1 MAASRKPL
9 TSSTPFLKLVLNG
22 RPDMSA
28 NTTLLT
34 SAAHPQALPPHR
46 SARPRCPGGPQP
58 QGLPPRAPPARNWRA
73 NTAAVQT
80 PLPTLALPA
89 KCPAAPRA
97 PSPVP
102 YGATTRR
109 PLPLPAGSPRPP
121 LCRLAAP
128 HAVPTVDIT
137 TVLRTPNLPWCGRPP
152 RTVLPA
158 CNVSLQSPPPER
170 QCRASAKLPG
180 VLPAPSPPRFPASP
194 PQWPRNPLP
203 SQYRAEP
210 SFVANSPN
218 APPSPFPLPLAHPE
232 LQSPSWA

>member
-1 MAASRKPL
+1 M
-9 TSSTPFLKLVLNG
+9 
-22 RPDMSA
+22 
-28 NTTLLT
+28 
-34 SAAHPQALPPHR
+34 QPHR
-46 SARPRCPGGPQP
+46 AAIRHAEIPLHASFRRVLSRPPGRRPSRFLHWDADPVQRNADGMRILRHFHRIDQHVLDVLVVRKP
-58 QGLPPRAPPARNWRA
+58 QGLPPRAPPTRNWRA

-128 HAVPTVDIT
+128 HPVPTVDIT

-170 QCRASAKLPG
+170 QCRASGISLNLVSAFFGFL
-180 VLPAPSPPRFPASP
+180 FP
-194 PQWPRNPLP
+194 
-203 SQYRAEP
+203 
-210 SFVANSPN
+210 
-218 APPSPFPLPLAHPE
+218 
-232 LQSPSWA
+232 